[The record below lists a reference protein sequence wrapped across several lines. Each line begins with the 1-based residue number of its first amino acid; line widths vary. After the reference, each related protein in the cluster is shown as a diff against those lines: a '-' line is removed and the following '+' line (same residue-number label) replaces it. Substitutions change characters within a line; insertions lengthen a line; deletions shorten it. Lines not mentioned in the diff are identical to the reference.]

1 VHVPNLRASAVKL
14 LVAACV
20 LCFLAPRDC
29 LAQLPVGTIAGV
41 VRDAAGGVMSGA
53 QVQAASLAT
62 HQVRA
67 TTTGKQGEYGF
78 PALLPGEY
86 EVTVEAAG
94 FQPFARAATVQ
105 AGTTTRADMV
115 LRVGDLVDVVTVEA
129 AWPQIRYDSASVSG
143 LITHDQIQGLPLN
156 GRSFLELAKLEPGVQ
171 TPTAANRNR
180 SVVPVLGSPAS
191 NVGGARF
198 TVDGGSVT
206 SVGLGGAQMGFS
218 QELVQEFQ
226 VSTVNFDLSAGMTDT
241 GAINVVTRAGGNQ
254 PHANVFYFFRDHN
267 LAAYPALN
275 RDQSNPDPFFQR
287 QQFGFSLGGP
297 IRRNQVFYFAN
308 WERTDQR
315 SVGTTTLLTPEFAHL
330 SRISKSPL
338 EGTLFSGRLDAR
350 INGAHTVFVRYSQ
363 DASRAFGPAA
373 AITGGSP
380 NAYPSNWNRVVTR
393 ADQSLIGATS
403 VIGPTMVND
412 LRFSSFIVRSSTG
425 APGEQDCQGCL
436 GLGIPSISIA
446 QAGLV
451 IGNSIA
457 NDSRGRRFHLS
468 ESITWQQSTHRV
480 RFGVD
485 WEHDRDRNLIWAN
498 EPVTMTLFSPGR
510 VRAYNALPGVSADE
524 RIPLPAQFRTV
535 DDILQLPVQN
545 LTIGIGEAGVPQE
558 NGGLV
563 RRWNTVWLYADD
575 VWRLHERLTLTYG
588 IGWGLDGSLNHDLSK
603 PALLEPILGS
613 EGLGPT
619 RKNWANFSPV
629 AGVAWTASAD
639 GKTVVRASA
648 GRYYRPQGLTSS
660 MDAERVALGPPGL
673 GRQPFTGSSI
683 ANPLPGIPGVPVG
696 TPLEFRNSP
705 TRFTGED
712 LMAVLPAIR
721 TGLANS
727 LANADPTVQQ
737 IQISKQASPAIFP
750 VEVHNPSA
758 VHVNVG
764 LQRELVRNLV
774 LSADVVY
781 RHFVDVPQ
789 NGGAIDANHFNS
801 VRGPAIPVC
810 TGAQANDARAQCS
823 RGPINVQVAPYSL
836 TYRGVLLRA
845 EKRYSSGFQFLG
857 SYAYSRNTGTHPG
870 NGFNLDNWLENRG
883 PAGLSHLLN
892 LAGVLQLPSQFELG
906 LNFSFS
912 SAGPFSAFV
921 GGIDFNGD
929 GTQDDLLPGTTVNA
943 FNRSMERAD
952 LERLV
957 GVFNQTHAGTKDAQ
971 GATIPRVTLPPR
983 LSFGDNLHALDI
995 RLSRSFAVRGRLRVS
1010 LIGEVFNAYNAANL
1024 IGHSG
1029 DLTSAAFG
1037 QPTSRAT
1044 QIFGSSGPRA
1054 FQLAT
1059 RVSF

>member
-1 VHVPNLRASAVKL
+1 
-14 LVAACV
+14 
-20 LCFLAPRDC
+20 
-29 LAQLPVGTIAGV
+29 
-41 VRDAAGGVMSGA
+41 M
-53 QVQAASLAT
+53 
-62 HQVRA
+62 
-67 TTTGKQGEYGF
+67 
-78 PALLPGEY
+78 
-86 EVTVEAAG
+86 
-94 FQPFARAATVQ
+94 
-105 AGTTTRADMV
+105 
-115 LRVGDLVDVVTVEA
+115 
-129 AWPQIRYDSASVSG
+129 
-143 LITHDQIQGLPLN
+143 
-156 GRSFLELAKLEPGVQ
+156 
-171 TPTAANRNR
+171 
-180 SVVPVLGSPAS
+180 SVV
-191 NVGGARF
+191 ARF

-226 VSTVNFDLSAGMTDT
+226 VSTVNFDLSAGMTDA

-254 PHANVFYFFRDHN
+254 PHANIFYFFRDHN

-297 IRRNQVFYFAN
+297 IRRDRIFYFAN

-330 SRISKSPL
+330 SRISTSPL

-363 DASRAFGPAA
+363 DASRGFGPAA

-393 ADQSLIGATS
+393 ADQSLVGVTS
-403 VIGPTMVND
+403 VIRPTLVND
-412 LRFSSFIVRSSTG
+412 LRFSSFMVRSSMG
-425 APGEQDCQGCL
+425 APGTQDCQGCL
-436 GLGIPSISIA
+436 GLGTPSISIP

-480 RFGVD
+480 RFGMD

-524 RIPLPAQFRTV
+524 RIPLPGQFRTV

-545 LTIGIGEAGVPQE
+545 LTIGIGEPGVPQE
-558 NGGLV
+558 NGGNV
-563 RRWNTVWLYADD
+563 RRWNTVWLYAED

-588 IGWGLDGSLNHDLSK
+588 LGWGFDGNLNHDLYK
-603 PALLEPILGS
+603 PILLEPILGS

-619 RKNWANFSPV
+619 RKNWANFSPA
-629 AGVAWTASAD
+629 AGVAWTASTD
-639 GKTVVRASA
+639 GKTVIRASA

-673 GRQPFTGSSI
+673 GRQNFTGSSI
-683 ANPLPGIPGVPVG
+683 ANPLPGISGVPVG
-696 TPLEFRNSP
+696 APLDFRNSP
-705 TRFTGED
+705 TRFTGQD
-712 LMAVLPAIR
+712 LMAVLPGISA
-721 TGLANS
+721 GLANS
-727 LANADPTVQQ
+727 LAAADPTVQQ
-737 IQISKQASPAIFP
+737 IQITKQASPAIFP
-750 VEVHNPSA
+750 VKVHNPSA

-774 LSADVVY
+774 VSADVVY

-789 NGGAIDANHFNS
+789 NGGSIDVNHFNS
-801 VRGPAIPVC
+801 VRGPAVPVC
-810 TGAQANDARAQCS
+810 TGAQANDPRALCS
-823 RGPINVQVAPYSL
+823 RGPINVQMAPYVF
-836 TYRGVLLRA
+836 TNRGLLLRG
-845 EKRYSSGFQFLG
+845 EKRFSRGFQFLG
-857 SYAYSRNTGTHPG
+857 SYAYSHNTATLPG

-883 PAGLSHLLN
+883 PSGLPHILN
-892 LAGVLQLPSQFELG
+892 LAGALELPSQFELG

-912 SAGPFSAFV
+912 SASPFSAFV

-929 GTQDDLLPGTTVNA
+929 GTQNDLLPGTTVNA
-943 FNRSMERAD
+943 FNGSMGRAD

-957 GVFNQTHAGTKDAQ
+957 GVFNQTYAGTRDAQ
-971 GATIPRVTLPPR
+971 GTTIPRVTLPPNF
-983 LSFGDNLHALDI
+983 SFGDNLHALDI
-995 RLSRSFAVRGRLRVS
+995 RLSRSFVVRGRLRVS
-1010 LIGEVFNAYNAANL
+1010 LIGEAFNVYNAANL
-1024 IGHSG
+1024 TGHSE

-1037 QPTSRAT
+1037 QPTGRAT

-1059 RVSF
+1059 RLSF